1 MNLGKV
7 TSSIMDYIKTKCTN
21 PFFST
26 LLVVWSF
33 SNWRLLYTIFNF
45 DKGESLENKITFISG
60 YLDEP
65 KSIYNL
71 LICIVIAFVV
81 LISSY
86 LLTNASR
93 FITEVSNEVVNP
105 WIFNIIHKITEK
117 TGTISKKRFEK
128 LSIDRDEYKSRY
140 EAEREKRLLVEKER
154 DDIEA
159 KYKEMQIRELN

>member
-26 LLVVWSF
+26 LIVVWSF

-45 DKGESLENKITFISG
+45 DKDESLEKKITFISG

-71 LICIVIAFVV
+71 LICIVIAFAV
-81 LISSY
+81 LIASY
-86 LLTNASR
+86 LLTNTSR
-93 FITEVSNEVVNP
+93 FITEISNEVVNP
-105 WIFNIIHKITEK
+105 WIFGIIDKITKK
-117 TGTISKKRFEK
+117 TGTISKKRFERV
-128 LSIDRDEYKSRY
+128 SIDRDEYKSRY
-140 EAEREKRLLVEKER
+140 EAEREIRLIIEKER
-154 DDIEA
+154 DEIEA
-159 KYKEMQIRELN
+159 KYKKMQIQ